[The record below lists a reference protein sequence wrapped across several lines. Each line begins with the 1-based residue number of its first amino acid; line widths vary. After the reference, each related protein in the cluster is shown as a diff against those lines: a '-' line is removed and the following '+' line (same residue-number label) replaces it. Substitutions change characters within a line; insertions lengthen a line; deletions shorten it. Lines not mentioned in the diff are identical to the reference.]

1 MGTQSHF
8 DHIQIST
15 KVTTEKRNLGT
26 KMALMKIMQTAIIGL
41 CLVTLLGAFPQI
53 SLETT
58 TLGPLEENCHYEDQN
73 ITEIVQEEKLEKKCI
88 CGEESVSKCLK
99 YTTIDSQCVD
109 YKEEVCEDIPIA
121 ACTPTTI
128 TTNVSYTTDVCTP
141 KAVEKCKYHWEDQE
155 AGNGV
160 IVKVWVKILSSCN
173 TTYVDMC
180 ETVTKYRTR
189 EVR

>member
-1 MGTQSHF
+1 MKEVFPAKNPTVGYISWCQVATSTQSHF

-73 ITEIVQEEKLEKKCI
+73 ITEIVQEEKLEKKC
-88 CGEESVSKCLK
+88 KL
-99 YTTIDSQCVD
+99 
-109 YKEEVCEDIPIA
+109 
-121 ACTPTTI
+121 
-128 TTNVSYTTDVCTP
+128 
-141 KAVEKCKYHWEDQE
+141 EKK
-155 AGNGV
+155 
-160 IVKVWVKILSSCN
+160 
-173 TTYVDMC
+173 
-180 ETVTKYRTR
+180 
-189 EVR
+189 